1 MADVDFAAEGL
12 LDGLEDD
19 EARAARLELLQQLYD
34 DGVPLDELRRAVEED
49 RLALLP
55 VERVFAAEERYTA
68 EEIAEKAGLD
78 LDFLLR
84 IQQALGLPIHDPHA
98 RTMTEAGLE
107 AARRTR
113 RFRDLGLS
121 DEAILEVARVIGQSV
136 SRLAEAMRGVAA
148 EAVRAQAGSER
159 DLGLGLAAFA
169 RSVGGELGP
178 MLGDALTAHLLEQIR
193 SDVISQA
200 ELAAGRDGLPGSREV
215 GVAFADL
222 VGFTRLGE
230 RRPVDEL
237 GAVAERLAALASDV
251 AKPPVRLVKTIGDA
265 VMLVSPDVDRLVE
278 TVLELVDAAD
288 REGEDFPQLR
298 AGVAAGPAI
307 NRGGDWYGH
316 TVNLASRLTGVARPG
331 SVLVDQSVRERLDGD
346 YRWSFAGQR
355 KLKGIDEPVTLFRA
369 RRDGDGGGR
378 DGAT

>member
-1 MADVDFAAEGL
+1 MAEVDFAAEGL

-55 VERVFAAEERYTA
+55 VERVFADEERYTA
-68 EEIAEKAGLD
+68 AEVAERAGLD
-78 LDFLLR
+78 LDLLLR
-84 IQQALGLPIHDPHA
+84 IQQALGLPIHDPHE

-107 AARRTR
+107 AAKRTR

-121 DEAILEVARVIGQSV
+121 DEAILEVARVIGQSM

-169 RSVGGELGP
+169 RTVGGELAP
-178 MLGDALTAHLLEQIR
+178 MLGDALTAHLLAQIR

-200 ELAAGRDGLPGSREV
+200 ELDAGRDGLPGSREV

-278 TVLELVDAAD
+278 TALELVEAAD

-331 SVLVDQSVRERLDGD
+331 SVLVDESVRDRLDGA

-355 KLKGIDEPVTLFRA
+355 KLKGIDEPVKLFRA
-369 RRDGDGGGR
+369 RRDDGDR
-378 DGAT
+378 DGST